1 MLAAG
6 VSVALVA
13 ACHQE
18 GLLPPRVPS
27 YQGGEMFVRYVSLG
41 NSLTAGFQSGG
52 INDSTQRQAYPV
64 IVAAAMRGD
73 SFYYPSLTMPGCPP
87 PFTNVFT
94 QTRVG
99 TIPCLFRSPAIPP
112 YLSNVAV
119 PGAGVLDP
127 LENGPAPGTSSNPL
141 TLLFLGGRTQLEAMM
156 DARPTFV
163 SVWIG
168 NNDVLAAVMDAANAG
183 DSTLITPIAAFQAD
197 YAEIVDSINAAGAK
211 AILIGVWN
219 VTAIPFFSLGATYWA
234 IKNGLVPGAAFPPT
248 FTVSAD
254 CAPIASGIPGARGD
268 SVLVPFPYAGALLT
282 AASPPN
288 NQPENL
294 DCADTVRAIVV
305 PGELVKLL
313 TAVAAYNSVIA
324 DLAAANG
331 WAYLDPN
338 PTLDSLRAIPSQV
351 APFPAFTDGQG
362 NPNPCSANPFGLA
375 FSCDGVH
382 PSAATHRL
390 IAKKVVEAIN
400 AKYGSAIPV
409 P

>member
-18 GLLPPRVPS
+18 GLLPPQVPA

-52 INDSTQRQAYPV
+52 INDSTQREAYPV
-64 IVAAAMRGD
+64 LVAGAMRGD
-73 SFYYPSLTMPGCPP
+73 PFYYPSLTMPGCPP
-87 PFTNVFT
+87 PYANIFTG
-94 QTRVG
+94 TRVG
-99 TIPCLFRSPAIPP
+99 AGICYLRSPAIPP

-141 TLLFLGGRTQLEAMM
+141 TLLFLGGRTQLGAMM

-168 NNDVLAAVMDAANAG
+168 NNDVLGAAMDPANAG
-183 DSTLITPIAAFQAD
+183 DSTLITPVAAFQAD
-197 YAEIVDSINAAGAK
+197 YANIVDSINAAGAK
-211 AILIGVWN
+211 AILIGVGN

-248 FTVSAD
+248 FTVSAN

-268 SVLVPFPYAGALLT
+268 SVLVPFPYGGALLT

-305 PGELVKLL
+305 PAELVKLL
-313 TAVAAYNSVIA
+313 TAVAAYNSAISG
-324 DLAAANG
+324 LAAANG

-338 PTLDSLRAIPSQV
+338 PGFDSLRAIPSQV
-351 APFPAFTDGQG
+351 APFPAFTDALG

-400 AKYGSAIPV
+400 AEYGSAIPV